1 MEKKNQTA
9 CNVLYTYTY
18 STPPPFNCGE
28 QIVRQYMVGWENLS
42 IIAPQQTNKIV
53 PVRKAGA
60 TTEWYNYQQK
70 RVYFI
75 SSLALLMHLKSMGT

>member
-1 MEKKNQTA
+1 MEKKKQKKKTA

-60 TTEWYNYQQK
+60 EKRRRNDITTSRNG
-70 RVYFI
+70 FI
-75 SSLALLMHLKSMGT
+75 SFHRSRY